1 MDEHGGD
8 PDDPAAAARETV
20 IDAFGRSAEVY
31 GFNRSYGRLY
41 GILYF
46 AEGALSMDELVAE
59 SGYAKSTV
67 STAMQS
73 LERLHMVH
81 RSARPGEGRKAYFEA
96 ERDFW
101 YIFRELVNQEGR
113 RELTVMRRALD
124 DAEEKLERAPDTE
137 AVRRDRDRVENLR
150 TLYDRFERMVDVV
163 SRLPLERLLGMLG
176 QGGDREDR

>member
-1 MDEHGGD
+1 MDDGGT
-8 PDDPAAAARETV
+8 PADPAREARQTV

-46 AEGALSMDELVAE
+46 ADGAMSMDDLVEE

-81 RSARPGEGRKAYFEA
+81 RSSRPGEGRKAYFEA

-101 YIFRELVNQEGR
+101 HIFRELVNQEGR
-113 RELTVMRRALD
+113 RELTVMRRAIE
-124 DAEEKLERAPDTE
+124 DAEEKLEAAPDTD
-137 AVRRDRDRVENLR
+137 AVERDRQRVENLR
-150 TLYDRFERMVDVV
+150 QLYDRFERMVDVIA
-163 SRLPLERLLGMLG
+163 RLPLDRLLGMLG
-176 QGGDREDR
+176 TSDDEN